1 MKLPNGYGTVYKLS
15 GNRRNPYVARKTIG
29 WKVDE
34 KTNKRK
40 QIISTVGYFPDRPTA
55 LQALA
60 EYNNNPYDL
69 QLSQITFAE
78 LFKIWEKEIFD
89 ENTNRSTY
97 RNYLNAFNH
106 CTSIHNMKMSEIRPR
121 HLQAVLDSRK
131 QASRSSVERMRSLFH
146 RIYDWCIAN
155 DYIKKNYATGLTINV
170 EKEPELK
177 DAFSS
182 AEIKMLWDHQDNEHV
197 KIILILIY
205 SGVRIGE
212 LLALKK
218 EDVEIENQMFSVK
231 QAKTKSGIR
240 RVPIADKVLPFWKYF
255 ISISECDSVFT
266 NKKNRTKALQYFN
279 FKDNYFA
286 PLREA
291 LGFNHTIHETRHTCI
306 SQLTMQNANP
316 TMIKFIVGHKAVMSL
331 TERVYTHIDDKELL
345 KTINLIP

>member
-1 MKLPNGYGTVYKLS
+1 MKLPNGYGTVYRLS
-15 GNRRNPYVARKTIG
+15 GNRRNPFVARKTTG

-34 KTNKRK
+34 SGRKR
-40 QIISTVGYFPDRPTA
+40 QIMSTIGYFPDRNTA
-55 LQALA
+55 LQALS
-60 EYNNNPYDL
+60 EYNGNPYDL
-69 QLSQITFAE
+69 KFQQVTFAE
-78 LFKIWEKEIFD
+78 LYKIWEKEVFD

-106 CTSIHNMKMSEIRPR
+106 CEAIHNMKMSDIRPR

-131 QASRSSVERMRSLFH
+131 EASRSSVERIRSLFR
-146 RIYDWCIAN
+146 RIYSWCIDN
-155 DYIKKNYATGLTINV
+155 DYIKKNYADSLSVNV

-182 AEIKMLWDHQDNEHV
+182 DEIKMLWDNQDNEHV
-197 KIILILIY
+197 KIVLILIY

-218 EDVEIENQMFSVK
+218 EDVELDNQMFSVK

-240 RVPIADKVLPFWKYF
+240 RVPIADKVFPFWKQF
-255 ISISECDSVFT
+255 ISISECDAVFT
-266 NKKNRTKALQYFN
+266 NKKNRAKPLKYFN
-279 FKDNYFA
+279 FKDNYFK

-306 SQLTMQNANP
+306 SQLTMQNANS

-331 TERVYTHIDDKELL
+331 TERVYTHIDDAELL